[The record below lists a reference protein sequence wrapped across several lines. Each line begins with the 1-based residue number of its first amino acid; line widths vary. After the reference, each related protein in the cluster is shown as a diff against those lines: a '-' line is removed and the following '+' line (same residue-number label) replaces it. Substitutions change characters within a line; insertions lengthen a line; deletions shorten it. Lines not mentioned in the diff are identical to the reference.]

1 MVIDFQAEENF
12 YSKKFHFS
20 YSGFNKLL
28 FAPSAFY
35 KHYILNQ
42 REDKMEQHLIE
53 GSLLHCLLLEED
65 KFDEKYVV
73 SPGKLP
79 GDSAKKVLDKVFT
92 RACETGSEDLP
103 LSMQEYL
110 ILAILQEINLHQ
122 SLKTDAQRVE
132 KMVTDEHTSYYDF
145 LRTKGDKAVI
155 DEDTLN
161 RVKGYAEIVR
171 SNSKITSLLNI
182 GSPDSSSE
190 VPLVM
195 DTQYSFGLRGFVDNI
210 NIDHS
215 AKVIYINDLKTS
227 GKLLQDFPETIEYY
241 KYWLQAA
248 VYCKLV
254 RANNQELNAELSDYK
269 IKFHFIVV
277 DKLTQCYAFEVST
290 VTLNSWMDRLD
301 EVMKIA
307 DYHYTNRKYD
317 LPYEYEVGNVIL

>member
-1 MVIDFQAEENF
+1 MIDFQAEENF
-12 YSKKFHFS
+12 YKKKFHFS

-65 KFDEKYVV
+65 KFHDKYVV
-73 SPGKLP
+73 SPVNLP
-79 GDSAKKVLDKVFT
+79 GDSIKNVVDKVFVKALVT
-92 RACETGSEDLP
+92 NNLHLSLEELEDDIV
-103 LSMQEYL
+103 Q
-110 ILAILQEINLHQ
+110 ILQDINLYQ

-132 KMVTDEHTSYYDF
+132 KVITDASISYYNF
-145 LRTKGDKAVI
+145 LTTKGDKAVI

-161 RVKGYAEIVR
+161 KVKGYAEIVR
-171 SNSKITSLLNI
+171 SNAKITSLLNI
-182 GSPDSSSE
+182 GGAFSMSE
-190 VPLVM
+190 VPFVM
-195 DTQYSFGLRGFVDNI
+195 DTKYAFGLRGFVDNV
-210 NIDHS
+210 NIDHG

-254 RANNQELNAELSDYK
+254 RANYGLSDYQ

-277 DKLTQCYAFEVST
+277 DKLTQCYAFEVSQ
-290 VTLNSWMDRLD
+290 VTLNSWMDKLD
-301 EVMKIA
+301 EIMKIA
-307 DYHYTNRKYD
+307 DYHYTNRKFD
-317 LPYEYEVGNVIL
+317 LPYEYEVGGIIL

>member
-1 MVIDFQAEENF
+1 MIDFQAEENF
-12 YSKKFHFS
+12 YKKKFHFS

-65 KFDEKYVV
+65 KFHDKYVV
-73 SPGKLP
+73 SPVNLP
-79 GDSAKKVLDKVFT
+79 GDSIKNVIDKVFT
-92 RACETGSEDLP
+92 RAWANNNLDLS
-103 LSMQEYL
+103 LEQNEFD
-110 ILAILQEINLHQ
+110 ILDILKEINLYQ

-132 KMVTDEHTSYYDF
+132 KVVTDASISYYNF
-145 LRTKGDKAVI
+145 LTTKGNKAVI
-155 DEDTLN
+155 DEETLN
-161 RVKGYAEIVR
+161 KVKGYAEIVR

-182 GSPDSSSE
+182 GGAFSMSE
-190 VPLVM
+190 VPFVM
-195 DTQYSFGLRGFVDNI
+195 DTKYAFGLRGFVDNV
-210 NIDHS
+210 NIDHG

-254 RANNQELNAELSDYK
+254 RANYGLSDYK

-277 DKLTQCYAFEVST
+277 DKLTQCYAFEVSQ
-290 VTLNSWMDRLD
+290 VTLNSWMDKLD
-301 EVMKIA
+301 EIMKIA
-307 DYHYTNRKYD
+307 DYHYTNRKFD
-317 LPYEYEVGNVIL
+317 LPYEYEVGGIIL

>member
-1 MVIDFQAEENF
+1 MIDFQAEENF
-12 YSKKFHFS
+12 YKKKFHFS

-65 KFDEKYVV
+65 KFHDKYVV
-73 SPGKLP
+73 SPVNLP
-79 GDSAKKVLDKVFT
+79 GDSIKNVVDKVFV
-92 RACETGSEDLP
+92 RALVTNNLH
-103 LSMQEYL
+103 LSLEQNEFD
-110 ILAILQEINLHQ
+110 ILDILKEINLYQ

-132 KMVTDEHTSYYDF
+132 KVVTDASISYYNF
-145 LRTKGDKAVI
+145 LATKGDKAVI

-161 RVKGYAEIVR
+161 KVKGYAEIVR
-171 SNSKITSLLNI
+171 SNDKITSLLNI
-182 GSPDSSSE
+182 GGTYSQSE

-195 DTQYSFGLRGFVDNI
+195 DTQYDFGLRGFVDNI
-210 NIDHS
+210 NIDHD

-227 GKLLQDFPETIEYY
+227 GKLLQDFPETVEYY

-254 RANNQELNAELSDYK
+254 RANYSLGNYK

-290 VTLNSWMDRLD
+290 VTLNSWMDKLD
-301 EVMKIA
+301 EIMKIA
-307 DYHYTNRKYD
+307 DYHYTNKKYD

>member
-1 MVIDFQAEENF
+1 MIDFQAEENF
-12 YSKKFHFS
+12 YKKKFHFS

-65 KFDEKYVV
+65 KFHDKYVV
-73 SPGKLP
+73 SPVNLP
-79 GDSAKKVLDKVFT
+79 GDSIKNVVDKVFVK
-92 RACETGSEDLP
+92 ALISNNLDLSLEQLEDD
-103 LSMQEYL
+103 
-110 ILAILQEINLHQ
+110 ILQILQDINLYQ

-132 KMVTDEHTSYYDF
+132 KVVTDASISYYNF
-145 LRTKGDKAVI
+145 LATKGDKAVI

-161 RVKGYAEIVR
+161 KVKGYAEIVR
-171 SNSKITSLLNI
+171 SNEKITSLLNI
-182 GSPDSSSE
+182 GGTYSQSE

-195 DTQYSFGLRGFVDNI
+195 DTQYDFGLRGFVDNI
-210 NIDHS
+210 NIDHD

-227 GKLLQDFPETIEYY
+227 GKMLQDFPETVDYY

-248 VYCKLV
+248 VYCRLV
-254 RANNQELNAELSDYK
+254 RANYSLGNYK

-277 DKLTQCYAFEVST
+277 DKLTQCYAFEVSQ
-290 VTLNSWMDRLD
+290 VTLNSWMDKLD
-301 EVMKIA
+301 EIMKIA
-307 DYHYTNRKYD
+307 DYHYTNRKFD

>member
-1 MVIDFQAEENF
+1 MIDFQAEQNF

-65 KFDEKYVV
+65 KFHEKYVV
-73 SPGKLP
+73 SPVNLP
-79 GDSAKKVLDKVFT
+79 GDSIKNVVDKVFI
-92 RACETGSEDLP
+92 RALVKGHTDLS
-103 LSMQEYL
+103 LEENEFD
-110 ILAILQEINLHQ
+110 ILDILKEINLYQ

-132 KMVTDEHTSYYDF
+132 KVITDASISYYNF
-145 LRTKGDKAVI
+145 LTTKGDKAVI
-155 DEDTLN
+155 DEETLN
-161 RVKGYAEIVR
+161 KVKGYAEIVR
-171 SNSKITSLLNI
+171 SNEKITGLLNI
-182 GSPDSSSE
+182 GGSFSMSE
-190 VPLVM
+190 VPFVM
-195 DTQYSFGLRGFVDNI
+195 DTQYDFGLRGIVDNV
-210 NIDHS
+210 NIDHTN
-215 AKVIYINDLKTS
+215 KVIYINDLKTS

-248 VYCKLV
+248 VYCRLV
-254 RANNQELNAELSDYK
+254 RANYGLSNYK

-301 EVMKIA
+301 EIMKIA
-307 DYHYTNRKYD
+307 DYHYTNRKFD

>member
-1 MVIDFQAEENF
+1 MIDFQAEENF
-12 YSKKFHFS
+12 YKKKFHFS

-65 KFDEKYVV
+65 KFHDKYVV
-73 SPGKLP
+73 SPVNLP
-79 GDSAKKVLDKVFT
+79 GDSIKNVVDKVFVKALIT
-92 RACETGSEDLP
+92 NNLHLSLEELEDDIV
-103 LSMQEYL
+103 Q
-110 ILAILQEINLHQ
+110 ILQDINLYQ

-132 KMVTDEHTSYYDF
+132 KVVTDASISYYNF
-145 LRTKGDKAVI
+145 LASKGDKAVI

-161 RVKGYAEIVR
+161 KVKGYAEIVR
-171 SNSKITSLLNI
+171 SNNKITSLLNI
-182 GSPDSSSE
+182 GGTYSQSE

-195 DTQYSFGLRGFVDNI
+195 DTRYDFGLRGFVDNI
-210 NIDHS
+210 NIDHD

-227 GKLLQDFPETIEYY
+227 GKMLQDFPETIDYY

-248 VYCKLV
+248 VYCRLV
-254 RANNQELNAELSDYK
+254 RANYSLGNYK

-290 VTLNSWMDRLD
+290 VTLNSWMDKLD
-301 EVMKIA
+301 EIMKIA
-307 DYHYTNRKYD
+307 DYHYTNRKFD

>member
-1 MVIDFQAEENF
+1 MIDFQAEENF
-12 YSKKFHFS
+12 YKKKFHFS

-65 KFDEKYVV
+65 KFHDKYVV
-73 SPGKLP
+73 SPVNLP
-79 GDSAKKVLDKVFT
+79 GDSIKNVIDKVFT
-92 RACETGSEDLP
+92 RAWANNNLDLS
-103 LSMQEYL
+103 LEQNEFD
-110 ILAILQEINLHQ
+110 ILDILKEINLYQ

-132 KMVTDEHTSYYDF
+132 KVVTDASISYYNF
-145 LRTKGDKAVI
+145 LTTKGDKAVI

-161 RVKGYAEIVR
+161 KVKGYAEIVR
-171 SNSKITSLLNI
+171 SNEKITSLLNI
-182 GSPDSSSE
+182 GGAFSMSE
-190 VPLVM
+190 VPFVM
-195 DTQYSFGLRGFVDNI
+195 DTKYAFGLRGFVDNV
-210 NIDHS
+210 NIDHG

-254 RANNQELNAELSDYK
+254 RANYGLSDYQ

-277 DKLTQCYAFEVST
+277 DKLTQCYAFEVSQ
-290 VTLNSWMDRLD
+290 VTLNSWMDKLD
-301 EVMKIA
+301 EIMKIA
-307 DYHYTNRKYD
+307 DYHYTNRKFD

>member
-1 MVIDFQAEENF
+1 MIDFQAEENF
-12 YSKKFHFS
+12 YKKKFHFS

-65 KFDEKYVV
+65 KFHDKYVV
-73 SPGKLP
+73 SPVNLP
-79 GDSAKKVLDKVFT
+79 GDSIKNVVDKVFV
-92 RACETGSEDLP
+92 RALVTNNLH
-103 LSMQEYL
+103 LSLEQNEFE
-110 ILAILQEINLHQ
+110 ILEVLKEINLYQ

-132 KMVTDEHTSYYDF
+132 KVVTDASISYYNF
-145 LRTKGDKAVI
+145 LASKGDKAVI

-161 RVKGYAEIVR
+161 KVKGYAEIVR
-171 SNSKITSLLNI
+171 SNNKITSLLNI
-182 GSPDSSSE
+182 GGTYSQSE

-195 DTQYSFGLRGFVDNI
+195 DTQYDFGLRGFVDNI
-210 NIDHS
+210 NIDHD

-227 GKLLQDFPETIEYY
+227 GKLLQDFPETVEYY

-254 RANNQELNAELSDYK
+254 RANYSLGNYK

-290 VTLNSWMDRLD
+290 VTLNSWMDKLD
-301 EVMKIA
+301 EIMKIA
-307 DYHYTNRKYD
+307 DYHYTNKKYD

>member
-1 MVIDFQAEENF
+1 MIDFQAEENF
-12 YSKKFHFS
+12 YKKKFHFS

-65 KFDEKYVV
+65 KFHDKYVV
-73 SPGKLP
+73 SPVNLP
-79 GDSAKKVLDKVFT
+79 GDSIKNVVDKVFV
-92 RACETGSEDLP
+92 RALVTNNLDLS
-103 LSMQEYL
+103 LEQNEFE
-110 ILAILQEINLHQ
+110 ILDILKEINLYQ

-132 KMVTDEHTSYYDF
+132 KVITDASISYYNF
-145 LRTKGDKAVI
+145 LATKGDKAVI
-155 DEDTLN
+155 DEETLTK
-161 RVKGYAEIVR
+161 VKGYAEIVR
-171 SNSKITSLLNI
+171 SNEKITSLLNI
-182 GSPDSSSE
+182 GGAFSMSE
-190 VPLVM
+190 VPFVM
-195 DTQYSFGLRGFVDNI
+195 DTKYAFGLRGFVDNV
-210 NIDHS
+210 NIDHG

-227 GKLLQDFPETIEYY
+227 GKLLQDFPETVEYY

-254 RANNQELNAELSDYK
+254 RANYGLSDYK

-277 DKLTQCYAFEVST
+277 DKLTQCYAFEVSQ
-290 VTLNSWMDRLD
+290 VTLNSWMDKLD
-301 EVMKIA
+301 EIMKIA
-307 DYHYTNRKYD
+307 DYHYTNRKFD

>member
-1 MVIDFQAEENF
+1 MIDFQAEENF
-12 YSKKFHFS
+12 YKKKFHFS

-65 KFDEKYVV
+65 KFHDKYVV
-73 SPGKLP
+73 SPVNLP
-79 GDSAKKVLDKVFT
+79 GDSIKNVVDKVFV
-92 RACETGSEDLP
+92 RALVTNNLHLSLEELEDDIV
-103 LSMQEYL
+103 Q
-110 ILAILQEINLHQ
+110 ILQDINLYQ

-132 KMVTDEHTSYYDF
+132 KVITDASISYYNF
-145 LRTKGDKAVI
+145 LTTKGDKAVI
-155 DEDTLN
+155 DEDTLTK
-161 RVKGYAEIVR
+161 VKGYAEIVR
-171 SNSKITSLLNI
+171 SNAKITSLLNI
-182 GSPDSSSE
+182 GGAFSMSE
-190 VPLVM
+190 VPFVM
-195 DTQYSFGLRGFVDNI
+195 DTKYAFGLRGFVDNV
-210 NIDHS
+210 NIDHG

-254 RANNQELNAELSDYK
+254 RANYGLSDYK

-277 DKLTQCYAFEVST
+277 DKLTQCYAFEVSQ
-290 VTLNSWMDRLD
+290 VTLNSWMDKLD
-301 EVMKIA
+301 EIMKIA
-307 DYHYTNRKYD
+307 DYHYTNRKFD
-317 LPYEYEVGNVIL
+317 LPYEYEVGGIIL

>member
-1 MVIDFQAEENF
+1 MIDFQAEENF
-12 YSKKFHFS
+12 YKKKFHFS

-65 KFDEKYVV
+65 KFHDKYVV
-73 SPGKLP
+73 SPVNLP
-79 GDSAKKVLDKVFT
+79 GDSIKNVVDKVFVKALVT
-92 RACETGSEDLP
+92 NNLHLSLEELEDD
-103 LSMQEYL
+103 
-110 ILAILQEINLHQ
+110 ILQILQDINLYQ

-132 KMVTDEHTSYYDF
+132 KVITDASISYYNF
-145 LRTKGDKAVI
+145 LATKGDKAVI
-155 DEDTLN
+155 DEETLN
-161 RVKGYAEIVR
+161 KVKGYAEIVR
-171 SNSKITSLLNI
+171 SNDKITSLLNI
-182 GSPDSSSE
+182 GGTYSQSE

-195 DTQYSFGLRGFVDNI
+195 DTQYDFGLRGFVDNI
-210 NIDHS
+210 NIDHD

-248 VYCKLV
+248 VYCRLV
-254 RANNQELNAELSDYK
+254 RANYSLGNYK

-290 VTLNSWMDRLD
+290 VTLNSWMDKLD
-301 EVMKIA
+301 EIMKIA
-307 DYHYTNRKYD
+307 DYHYTNRKFD

>member
-1 MVIDFQAEENF
+1 MIDFQAEENF
-12 YSKKFHFS
+12 YKKKFHFS

-42 REDKMEQHLIE
+42 REDRMEQHLIE

-65 KFDEKYVV
+65 KFHDKYVV
-73 SPGKLP
+73 SPVNLP
-79 GDSAKKVLDKVFT
+79 GDSIKNVVDKVFT
-92 RACETGSEDLP
+92 RAWTNNNLDLS
-103 LSMQEYL
+103 LEQLE
-110 ILAILQEINLHQ
+110 IDILQILQDINLYQ

-132 KMVTDEHTSYYDF
+132 KVITDASISYYNF
-145 LRTKGDKAVI
+145 LATKGDKAVI

-161 RVKGYAEIVR
+161 KVKGYAEIVR
-171 SNSKITSLLNI
+171 SNDKITSLLNI
-182 GSPDSSSE
+182 GSPDSQSE

-195 DTQYSFGLRGFVDNI
+195 DTQYTFGLRGFVDNV
-210 NIDHS
+210 NIDHG

-227 GKLLQDFPETIEYY
+227 GKLLQDFPETLDYY

-254 RANNQELNAELSDYK
+254 RANYGLSDYK

-277 DKLTQCYAFEVST
+277 DKLTQCYAFEVSQ
-290 VTLNSWMDRLD
+290 VTLNSWMDKLN
-301 EVMKIA
+301 EIMKIA
-307 DYHYTNRKYD
+307 DYHYTNRRYD
-317 LPYEYEVGNVIL
+317 LPYEYEVSNVIL

>member
-1 MVIDFQAEENF
+1 MIDFQAEENF
-12 YSKKFHFS
+12 YKKKFHFS

-65 KFDEKYVV
+65 KFHDKYVV
-73 SPGKLP
+73 SPVNLP
-79 GDSAKKVLDKVFT
+79 GDSIKNVIDKVFT
-92 RACETGSEDLP
+92 RAWANNNLDLS
-103 LSMQEYL
+103 LEQNEFD
-110 ILAILQEINLHQ
+110 ILDILKEINLYQ

-132 KMVTDEHTSYYDF
+132 KVVTDASISYYNF
-145 LRTKGDKAVI
+145 LTTKGDKAVI
-155 DEDTLN
+155 DEETLN
-161 RVKGYAEIVR
+161 KVKGYAEIVR
-171 SNSKITSLLNI
+171 SNEKITSLLNI
-182 GSPDSSSE
+182 GGAFSMSE
-190 VPLVM
+190 VPFVM
-195 DTQYSFGLRGFVDNI
+195 DTKYAFGLRGFVDNV
-210 NIDHS
+210 NIDHG

-254 RANNQELNAELSDYK
+254 RANYGLSDYE

-277 DKLTQCYAFEVST
+277 DKLTQCYAFEVSQ
-290 VTLNSWMDRLD
+290 VTLNSWMDKLD
-301 EVMKIA
+301 EIMKIA
-307 DYHYTNRKYD
+307 DYHYTNRKFD
-317 LPYEYEVGNVIL
+317 LPYEYEVGGIIL

>member
-1 MVIDFQAEENF
+1 MIDFQAEENF
-12 YSKKFHFS
+12 YKKKFHFS

-65 KFDEKYVV
+65 KFHDKYVV
-73 SPGKLP
+73 SPVNLP
-79 GDSAKKVLDKVFT
+79 GDSIKNVVDKVFT
-92 RACETGSEDLP
+92 RALMNGHTDLS
-103 LSMQEYL
+103 LEQNEFD
-110 ILAILQEINLHQ
+110 ILEILKEINLYQ

-132 KMVTDEHTSYYDF
+132 KVVTDASKSYYNF
-145 LRTKGDKAVI
+145 LTTKGDKAVI
-155 DEDTLN
+155 DEETLN
-161 RVKGYAEIVR
+161 KVKGYAEIVR
-171 SNSKITSLLNI
+171 SNEKITNLLNI
-182 GSPDSSSE
+182 GGPFSMSE
-190 VPLVM
+190 VPFVM
-195 DTQYSFGLRGFVDNI
+195 DTQYDFGLRGFVDNV
-210 NIDHS
+210 NIDHG

-254 RANNQELNAELSDYK
+254 RANYGLSDYK

-277 DKLTQCYAFEVST
+277 DKLTQCYAFEVGQI
-290 VTLNSWMDRLD
+290 TLNSWMYRLD
-301 EVMKIA
+301 EIMKIA
-307 DYHYTNRKYD
+307 DYHYTNRKYN

>member
-1 MVIDFQAEENF
+1 MIDFQAEENF
-12 YSKKFHFS
+12 YKKKFHFS

-65 KFDEKYVV
+65 KFHDKYVV
-73 SPGKLP
+73 SPVNLP
-79 GDSAKKVLDKVFT
+79 GDSIKNVVDKVFVK
-92 RACETGSEDLP
+92 ALISNNLDLSLEQLEDD
-103 LSMQEYL
+103 
-110 ILAILQEINLHQ
+110 ILQILQDINLYQ

-132 KMVTDEHTSYYDF
+132 KVVTDASISYYNF
-145 LRTKGDKAVI
+145 LATKGDKAVI

-161 RVKGYAEIVR
+161 KVKGYAEIVR
-171 SNSKITSLLNI
+171 SNEKITSLLNI
-182 GSPDSSSE
+182 GGTYSQSE
-190 VPLVM
+190 VPLVT
-195 DTQYSFGLRGFVDNI
+195 DTQYDFGLRGFVDNI
-210 NIDHS
+210 NIDHD

-227 GKLLQDFPETIEYY
+227 GKMLQDFPETVDYY

-248 VYCKLV
+248 VYCRLV
-254 RANNQELNAELSDYK
+254 RANYSLGNYK

-277 DKLTQCYAFEVST
+277 DKLTQCYAFEVSQ
-290 VTLNSWMDRLD
+290 VTLNSWMDKLD
-301 EVMKIA
+301 EIMKIA
-307 DYHYTNRKYD
+307 DYHYTNRKFD

>member
-1 MVIDFQAEENF
+1 
-12 YSKKFHFS
+12 
-20 YSGFNKLL
+20 
-28 FAPSAFY
+28 
-35 KHYILNQ
+35 
-42 REDKMEQHLIE
+42 MEQHLIE

-65 KFDEKYVV
+65 KFHEKYVV
-73 SPGKLP
+73 SPVNLP
-79 GDSAKKVLDKVFT
+79 GDSIKNVVDKVFT
-92 RACETGSEDLP
+92 RAWTNNNLDLS
-103 LSMQEYL
+103 LEQNEFE
-110 ILAILQEINLHQ
+110 ILEILKEINLYQ

-132 KMVTDEHTSYYDF
+132 KVVTDASISYYNF
-145 LRTKGDKAVI
+145 LTTKGDKAVI
-155 DEDTLN
+155 DEETLN
-161 RVKGYAEIVR
+161 KVKGYAEIVR
-171 SNSKITSLLNI
+171 SNEKITNLLNI
-182 GSPDSSSE
+182 GGPFSMSE
-190 VPLVM
+190 VPFVM
-195 DTQYSFGLRGFVDNI
+195 DTQYDFGLRGFVDNV
-210 NIDHS
+210 NIDHG

-254 RANNQELNAELSDYK
+254 RANYGLSDYK

-307 DYHYTNRKYD
+307 DYHYTNRKYN

>member
-1 MVIDFQAEENF
+1 MIDFQAEENF
-12 YSKKFHFS
+12 YKKKFHFS

-65 KFDEKYVV
+65 KFHDKYVV
-73 SPGKLP
+73 SPVNLP
-79 GDSAKKVLDKVFT
+79 GDSIKNVVDKVFV
-92 RACETGSEDLP
+92 RALVTNNLHLSLEELEDDIV
-103 LSMQEYL
+103 Q
-110 ILAILQEINLHQ
+110 ILQDINLYQ

-132 KMVTDEHTSYYDF
+132 KVVTDASISYYNF
-145 LRTKGDKAVI
+145 LTTKGDKAVI
-155 DEDTLN
+155 DEDTLTK
-161 RVKGYAEIVR
+161 VKGYAEIVR
-171 SNSKITSLLNI
+171 SNAKITSLLNI
-182 GSPDSSSE
+182 GGSFSMSE
-190 VPLVM
+190 VPFVM
-195 DTQYSFGLRGFVDNI
+195 DTKYAFGLRGFVDNV
-210 NIDHS
+210 NIDHG

-254 RANNQELNAELSDYK
+254 RANYGLSDYQ

-277 DKLTQCYAFEVST
+277 DKLTQCYAFEVSQ
-290 VTLNSWMDRLD
+290 VTLNSWMDKLD
-301 EVMKIA
+301 EIMKIA
-307 DYHYTNRKYD
+307 DYHYTNRKFD
-317 LPYEYEVGNVIL
+317 LPYEYEVGGIIL

>member
-1 MVIDFQAEENF
+1 MIDFQAEENF
-12 YSKKFHFS
+12 YKKKFHFS

-65 KFDEKYVV
+65 KFHDKYVV
-73 SPGKLP
+73 SPVNLP
-79 GDSAKKVLDKVFT
+79 GDSIKNVVDKVFV
-92 RACETGSEDLP
+92 RALIDGYLE
-103 LSMQEYL
+103 LSLEQNEFQ
-110 ILAILQEINLHQ
+110 ILEILKEINLYQ

-132 KMVTDEHTSYYDF
+132 KVVTDASISYYNF
-145 LRTKGDKAVI
+145 LTTKGDKAVI

-161 RVKGYAEIVR
+161 KVKGYAEIVR
-171 SNSKITSLLNI
+171 SNDKITSLLNI
-182 GSPDSSSE
+182 GSPNSFSE

-195 DTQYSFGLRGFVDNI
+195 ETQYDFGLRGFVDNI
-210 NIDHS
+210 NIDHG

-227 GKLLQDFPETIEYY
+227 GKLLQDFPETVDYY

-248 VYCKLV
+248 VYCRLV
-254 RANNQELNAELSDYK
+254 RANHPELSDYK

-290 VTLNSWMDRLD
+290 ETLNGWMDKLD

-307 DYHYTNRKYD
+307 DYHYTNKKYD

>member
-1 MVIDFQAEENF
+1 MIDFQAEENF
-12 YSKKFHFS
+12 YKKKFHFS

-65 KFDEKYVV
+65 KFHDKYVV
-73 SPGKLP
+73 SPVNLP
-79 GDSAKKVLDKVFT
+79 GDSIKNVVDKVFVKALIT
-92 RACETGSEDLP
+92 NNLHLSLEQLEDDIV
-103 LSMQEYL
+103 Q
-110 ILAILQEINLHQ
+110 ILQDINLYQ

-132 KMVTDEHTSYYDF
+132 KVITDASISYYNF
-145 LRTKGDKAVI
+145 LATKGDKAVI
-155 DEDTLN
+155 DEETLN
-161 RVKGYAEIVR
+161 KVKGYAEIVR
-171 SNSKITSLLNI
+171 SNDKITSLLNI
-182 GSPDSSSE
+182 GSPDSQSE

-195 DTQYSFGLRGFVDNI
+195 DTQYAFGLRGFVDNV
-210 NIDHS
+210 NIDHG

-227 GKLLQDFPETIEYY
+227 GKLLQDFPETVDYY

-254 RANNQELNAELSDYK
+254 RANYGLSDYK

-277 DKLTQCYAFEVST
+277 DKLTQCYAFEVSQ
-290 VTLNSWMDRLD
+290 VTLNSWMYKLN
-301 EVMKIA
+301 EIMKIA
-307 DYHYTNRKYD
+307 DYHYTNRKFD

>member
-1 MVIDFQAEENF
+1 MIDFQAEENF
-12 YSKKFHFS
+12 YKKKFHFS

-65 KFDEKYVV
+65 KFHDKYVV
-73 SPGKLP
+73 SPVNLP
-79 GDSAKKVLDKVFT
+79 GDSIKNVVDKVFVKALVT
-92 RACETGSEDLP
+92 NNLHLSLEELEDDIV
-103 LSMQEYL
+103 Q
-110 ILAILQEINLHQ
+110 ILQDINLYQ

-132 KMVTDEHTSYYDF
+132 KVVTDASISYYNF
-145 LRTKGDKAVI
+145 LATKGDKAVI

-161 RVKGYAEIVR
+161 KVKGYAEIVR
-171 SNSKITSLLNI
+171 SNDKITSLLNI
-182 GSPDSSSE
+182 GGTYSQSE

-195 DTQYSFGLRGFVDNI
+195 DTQYDFGLRGFVDNI
-210 NIDHS
+210 NIDHD

-227 GKLLQDFPETIEYY
+227 GKMLQDFPETIDYY

-248 VYCKLV
+248 VYCRLV
-254 RANNQELNAELSDYK
+254 RANYSLGNYK

-290 VTLNSWMDRLD
+290 VTLNSWMDKLD
-301 EVMKIA
+301 EIMKIA
-307 DYHYTNRKYD
+307 DYHYTNRKFD

>member
-1 MVIDFQAEENF
+1 MIDFQAEENF
-12 YSKKFHFS
+12 YKKKFHFS

-65 KFDEKYVV
+65 KFHDKYVV
-73 SPGKLP
+73 SPVNLP
-79 GDSAKKVLDKVFT
+79 GDSIKNVVDKVFT
-92 RACETGSEDLP
+92 RALMNGHTDLS
-103 LSMQEYL
+103 LEQNEFD
-110 ILAILQEINLHQ
+110 ILEILKEINLYQ

-132 KMVTDEHTSYYDF
+132 KVVTDASISYYNF
-145 LRTKGDKAVI
+145 LTTKGDKAVI

-161 RVKGYAEIVR
+161 KVKGYAEIVR
-171 SNSKITSLLNI
+171 SNQKITNLLNI
-182 GSPDSSSE
+182 GGPFSMSE
-190 VPLVM
+190 VPFAM
-195 DTQYSFGLRGFVDNI
+195 DTQYDFGLRGFVDNV
-210 NIDHS
+210 NIDHG

-254 RANNQELNAELSDYK
+254 RANYGLSDYK

-277 DKLTQCYAFEVST
+277 DKLTQCYAFEVSQ

-301 EVMKIA
+301 EIMKIA

>member
-1 MVIDFQAEENF
+1 MIDFQAEENF
-12 YSKKFHFS
+12 YKKKFHFS

-65 KFDEKYVV
+65 KFHDKYVV
-73 SPGKLP
+73 SPVNLP
-79 GDSAKKVLDKVFT
+79 GDSIKNVVDKVFVKALVT
-92 RACETGSEDLP
+92 NNLHLSLEELEDDIV
-103 LSMQEYL
+103 Q
-110 ILAILQEINLHQ
+110 ILQDINLYQ

-132 KMVTDEHTSYYDF
+132 KVITDASISYYNF
-145 LRTKGDKAVI
+145 LATKGDKAVI

-161 RVKGYAEIVR
+161 KVKGYAEIVR
-171 SNSKITSLLNI
+171 SNAKITSLLNI
-182 GSPDSSSE
+182 GGAFSMSE
-190 VPLVM
+190 VPFVM
-195 DTQYSFGLRGFVDNI
+195 DTQYAFGLRGFVDNV
-210 NIDHS
+210 NIDHG

-254 RANNQELNAELSDYK
+254 RANYSLSDYK
-269 IKFHFIVV
+269 IKFHLIVV

-290 VTLNSWMDRLD
+290 ETLKSWMDKLD
-301 EVMKIA
+301 EIMKIA
-307 DYHYTNRKYD
+307 DYHYTNRKFD
-317 LPYEYEVGNVIL
+317 LPYEYEVGGVIL

>member
-1 MVIDFQAEENF
+1 MIDFQAEENF
-12 YSKKFHFS
+12 YKKKFHFS

-65 KFDEKYVV
+65 KFHDKYVV
-73 SPGKLP
+73 SPVNLP
-79 GDSAKKVLDKVFT
+79 GDSIKNVVDKVFV
-92 RACETGSEDLP
+92 RALVTNNLDLS
-103 LSMQEYL
+103 LEQNEFE
-110 ILAILQEINLHQ
+110 ILDILKEINLYQ

-132 KMVTDEHTSYYDF
+132 KVVTDASISYYNF
-145 LRTKGDKAVI
+145 LATKGDKAVI

-161 RVKGYAEIVR
+161 KVKGYAEIVR
-171 SNSKITSLLNI
+171 SNEKITSLLNI
-182 GSPDSSSE
+182 GGTYSQSE

-195 DTQYSFGLRGFVDNI
+195 DTQYDFGLRGFVDNI
-210 NIDHS
+210 NIDHD

-227 GKLLQDFPETIEYY
+227 GKMLQDFPETVDYY

-248 VYCKLV
+248 VYCRLV
-254 RANNQELNAELSDYK
+254 RANYSLGNYK
-269 IKFHFIVV
+269 IKFNFIVV

-290 VTLNSWMDRLD
+290 ETLKSWMDKLD
-301 EVMKIA
+301 EIMKIA
-307 DYHYTNRKYD
+307 DYHYTNRKFD
-317 LPYEYEVGNVIL
+317 LPYEYEVGGVIL

>member
-1 MVIDFQAEENF
+1 MIDFQAEENF
-12 YSKKFHFS
+12 YKKKFHFS

-65 KFDEKYVV
+65 KFHDKYVV
-73 SPGKLP
+73 SPVNLP
-79 GDSAKKVLDKVFT
+79 GDSIKNVVDKVFV
-92 RACETGSEDLP
+92 RALVTNNLHLSLEQLEDD
-103 LSMQEYL
+103 
-110 ILAILQEINLHQ
+110 ILQILQDINLYQ

-132 KMVTDEHTSYYDF
+132 KVVTDASISYYNF
-145 LRTKGDKAVI
+145 LATKGDKAVI

-161 RVKGYAEIVR
+161 KVKGYAEIVR
-171 SNSKITSLLNI
+171 SNEKITSLLNI
-182 GSPDSSSE
+182 GGTYSQSE

-195 DTQYSFGLRGFVDNI
+195 DTQYDFGLRGFVDNI
-210 NIDHS
+210 NIDHD

-227 GKLLQDFPETIEYY
+227 GKMLQDFPETVDYY

-248 VYCKLV
+248 VYCRLV
-254 RANNQELNAELSDYK
+254 RANYSLGNYK
-269 IKFHFIVV
+269 IKFNFIVV

-290 VTLNSWMDRLD
+290 VTLNSWMDKLD
-301 EVMKIA
+301 EIMKIA
-307 DYHYTNRKYD
+307 DYHYTNRKFD

>member
-1 MVIDFQAEENF
+1 MIDFQAEENF
-12 YSKKFHFS
+12 YKKKFHFS

-65 KFDEKYVV
+65 KFHDKYVV
-73 SPGKLP
+73 SPVNLP
-79 GDSAKKVLDKVFT
+79 GDSIKNVVDKVFVKALIT
-92 RACETGSEDLP
+92 NNLHLSLEELEDD
-103 LSMQEYL
+103 
-110 ILAILQEINLHQ
+110 ILQILQDINLYQ

-132 KMVTDEHTSYYDF
+132 KVVTDASISYYNF
-145 LRTKGDKAVI
+145 LTTKGDKAVI
-155 DEDTLN
+155 DEETLN
-161 RVKGYAEIVR
+161 KVKGYAEIVR

-182 GSPDSSSE
+182 GGAFSMSE

-195 DTQYSFGLRGFVDNI
+195 DTRYAFGLRGFVDNI
-210 NIDHS
+210 NIDHD

-254 RANNQELNAELSDYK
+254 RANYGLSDYK

-290 VTLNSWMDRLD
+290 VTLNSWMDKLD
-301 EVMKIA
+301 EIMKIA
-307 DYHYTNRKYD
+307 DYHYTNRKFD

>member
-1 MVIDFQAEENF
+1 MIDFQAEENF
-12 YSKKFHFS
+12 YKKKFHFS

-65 KFDEKYVV
+65 KFHDKYVV
-73 SPGKLP
+73 SPVNLP
-79 GDSAKKVLDKVFT
+79 GDSIKNVVDKVFV
-92 RACETGSEDLP
+92 RALVTNNLDLS
-103 LSMQEYL
+103 LEQNEFE
-110 ILAILQEINLHQ
+110 ILDILKEINLYQ

-132 KMVTDEHTSYYDF
+132 KVVTDASISYYNF
-145 LRTKGDKAVI
+145 LASKGDKAVI
-155 DEDTLN
+155 DEETLN
-161 RVKGYAEIVR
+161 KVKGYAEIVR
-171 SNSKITSLLNI
+171 SNDKITSLLNI
-182 GSPDSSSE
+182 GGTYSQSE

-195 DTQYSFGLRGFVDNI
+195 DTQYDFGLRGFVDNI
-210 NIDHS
+210 NIDHD

-227 GKLLQDFPETIEYY
+227 GKMLQDFPETIDYY

-254 RANNQELNAELSDYK
+254 RANYSLGNYL

-290 VTLNSWMDRLD
+290 ETLIAWVDKL
-301 EVMKIA
+301 EEIMKIA
-307 DYHYTNRKYD
+307 DYHYTNRKFD